1 LAGFFVGAFRA
12 PAALRFQAHPE
23 RRFMKK
29 ALFMLAALVLSA
41 AGVAHA
47 QTTVRAGGASTSD
60 PSVVNRSGAPVDV
73 DKIIRTLAR
82 KEAEFRSALNN
93 YSFER
98 DATVQTIGMGG
109 QVSGE
114 YRRVSRFVFDDGG
127 RRFEKITF
135 FPVSTLSGLSITPED
150 LEDLGGVQVFALE
163 TSKLQEYNFSYVGK
177 ERIDDLDLYVFDVT
191 PKVLSDPRRLKQIEK
206 SKTPERYFHGRIW
219 VDDKDYQIVKA
230 RGKGVP
236 EVGQQRFPTF
246 ETYRENIDGRFWFP
260 TYTYAD
266 DELVFNNGFVVRI
279 RMKVKYTDF
288 QRLKGKARIIE
299 EGDPGAI
306 APEDPAPAATPA
318 PTPRPKP

>member
-1 LAGFFVGAFRA
+1 MR
-12 PAALRFQAHPE
+12 
-23 RRFMKK
+23 K
-29 ALFMLAALVLSA
+29 ALFTLLAAAALSA
-41 AGVAHA
+41 AAAPAGA
-47 QTTVRAGGASTSD
+47 QTTAATAGGTAG
-60 PSVVNRSGAPVDV
+60 PSIVNRSGAPVDV
-73 DKIIRTLAR
+73 DRIIRTLAQ

-114 YRRVSRFVFDDGG
+114 YRRVSRFVFDDSG

-135 FPVSTLSGLSITPED
+135 FPISTLTEISITPED

-163 TSKLQEYNFSYVGK
+163 TSKLHEYDFSYIGK
-177 ERIDDLDLYVFDVT
+177 ERIDDLDLFVFDVT
-191 PKVLSDPRRLKQIEK
+191 PKVLSDSRRLKQIAK

-219 VDDKDYQIVKA
+219 VDDKDFQIVKA

-236 EVGQQRFPTF
+236 EVGDQRFPTF
-246 ETYRENIDGRFWFP
+246 ETYRENVDGRFWFP

-266 DELVFNNGFVVRI
+266 DELVFKQGNVVRL
-279 RMKVKYTDF
+279 RMRVKFTDF

-299 EGDPGAI
+299 EGDPGAV
-306 APEDPAPAATPA
+306 APEGETPA
-318 PTPRPKP
+318 PTPTPAPPPKP